1 MIAGNGCWCFWLKT
15 WFERIWCKKRNLKQR
30 MFTVQEKSKAEQHN
44 NLKCSVAWS
53 RVDFSVCWLR
63 RTKLTT
69 LDWWVRSYRGSVASY
84 IHTFSRTR
92 LLSWLSEFFAMKK
105 DTKTYKVLI
114 LLHTFTTIVA
124 QAFCIT

>member
-1 MIAGNGCWCFWLKT
+1 MWLLAMAVDVFDLRHDLKGSDVKKG
-15 WFERIWCKKRNLKQR
+15 IWSRECL
-30 MFTVQEKSKAEQHN
+30 QEKSKAEQHN

-84 IHTFSRTR
+84 FHTFSRTR